1 MSKITNYYMD
11 LEADA
16 QEMSIYLF
24 LIKHGNTIENRIMW
38 LETNNIKR

>member
-16 QEMSIYLF
+16 QEMSIYAF
-24 LIKHGNTIENRIMW
+24 LIKHGITIENRIMW
-38 LETNNIKR
+38 LEINNIRR